1 MGSSPVNG
9 SSRGER
15 PLSLWA
21 KALLALAFW
30 SGLGLLFSTQIY
42 FLSPDG
48 SWIAATKAAMPRWYA
63 WGLLT
68 PLLIATDRRLLR
80 RRSLRLRLALHL
92 PLGLLFALAVEMLRY
107 GAEVAFTAGNPE
119 AAFSFIL
126 RGAYWDILIYGLI
139 VGLYIAWDLAAE
151 AQQRQLREAQLESHL
166 AEAHLRTLRAQ
177 LRPHFLFN
185 ALNTISAYTET
196 DPRVARRMMAHLG
209 ALLRASL
216 DHADGH
222 EVTLER
228 ELTLL
233 DNYLAIEMLR
243 FEGRLTVDICVQ
255 DPARD
260 ALVPVFLLQPLVE
273 NAIRHGINAQ
283 MRGGHVRVHARRGD
297 GWLFLAVEDSGIG
310 LPAGWR
316 LDDHAGVGLMN
327 TTRRLEEL
335 YGADHKF
342 QIEGAP
348 SDGVRVQITLPYRA
362 EDGATPQRQ
371 RSSATRP
378 SHDRSTQ

>member
-1 MGSSPVNG
+1 MPSSPG
-9 SSRGER
+9 
-15 PLSLWA
+15 A

-30 SGLGLLFSTQIY
+30 SGLGLLFSTQLY

-48 SWIAATKAAMPRWYA
+48 SWTVAMKTAMPRWYA
-63 WGLLT
+63 WGILT

-80 RRSLRLRLALHL
+80 RRPLRLRLALHL
-92 PLGLLFALAVEMLRY
+92 PLGLVFALAVETLRY
-107 GAEVAFTAGNPE
+107 GAEAAFTGGDPE
-119 AAFSFIL
+119 PAFAFFL
-126 RGAYWDILIYGLI
+126 RGTYWDILIYGLI
-139 VGLYIAWDLAAE
+139 VGLYVAWDLAAE
-151 AQQRQLREAQLESHL
+151 AQRRQLREAQLESHL

-196 DPRVARRMMAHLG
+196 NPRVARRMMAHLG

-216 DHADGH
+216 DHTDGH
-222 EVTLER
+222 EVPLER

-233 DNYLAIEMLR
+233 DDYLAIEMLR
-243 FEGRLTVDICVQ
+243 FEGRLAVDICVP

-283 MRGGHVRVHARRGD
+283 MRGGHLRIRARRDNGR
-297 GWLFLAVEDSGIG
+297 LVLTVEDSGVG

-316 LDDHAGVGLMN
+316 LEDHGGVGLMN

-335 YGADHKF
+335 YGSDHDL

-348 SDGVRVQITLPYRA
+348 GDGVRVQVTLPYRA
-362 EDGATPQRQ
+362 GDGAAPRSP
-371 RSSATRP
+371 RSSAMRP
-378 SHDRSTQ
+378 SHNRST